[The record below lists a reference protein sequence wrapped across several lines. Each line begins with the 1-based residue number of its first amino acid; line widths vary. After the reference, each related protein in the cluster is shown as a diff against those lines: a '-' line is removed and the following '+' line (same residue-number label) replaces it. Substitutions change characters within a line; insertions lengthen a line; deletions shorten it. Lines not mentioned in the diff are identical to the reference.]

1 MRILVLAAALA
12 AVSLVTAGARAD
24 GSEPAVAV
32 AVGAATVFAGFVVGG
47 TLIAASPGS
56 AARTEAGWFA
66 MESGF
71 TLAPLLSHALVGEWG
86 RGALFAAVPTA
97 TTLATEPVFSTNE
110 AAVEHGTLPQQR
122 VMWGLFCGG
131 LAASMAGIID
141 TAFAPGRSVHVA
153 PLLGA
158 GSAGLLVGSTL

>member
-1 MRILVLAAALA
+1 
-12 AVSLVTAGARAD
+12 
-24 GSEPAVAV
+24 
-32 AVGAATVFAGFVVGG
+32 
-47 TLIAASPGS
+47 
-56 AARTEAGWFA
+56 

-97 TTLATEPVFSTNE
+97 TTLATEPVLSTNE

>member
-24 GSEPAVAV
+24 GPEPAVAV